1 MPHLESDN
9 KLPLGLHSLTYERL
23 STVKFSNTDILK
35 IIENLDPNTA
45 PGDDKISIRM
55 LPICKISICRPVGLI
70 FNDCLENGMFPSEW
84 KKGNIVSV
92 HKKVINRV

>member
-45 PGDDKISIRM
+45 PGDEKRLAFGCYQSVKYQYVDQWGSFLMIVWRM
-55 LPICKISICRPVGLI
+55 VCFHL
-70 FNDCLENGMFPSEW
+70 NGRKET
-84 KKGNIVSV
+84 
-92 HKKVINRV
+92 